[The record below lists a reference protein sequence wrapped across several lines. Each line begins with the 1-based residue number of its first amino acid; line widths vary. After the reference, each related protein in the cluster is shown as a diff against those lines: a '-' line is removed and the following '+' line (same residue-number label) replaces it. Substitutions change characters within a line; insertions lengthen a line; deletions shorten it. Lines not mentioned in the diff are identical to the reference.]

1 MKKILFLLIIIFVIL
16 PFCLYADDDRVPDR
30 KYEAGLN
37 IDVGFANNVLA
48 INEIFQKTL
57 VLDLDKLA
65 NGLFINLGI
74 GAAPLYFNYDSGKG
88 WGFGLST
95 GVDAQ
100 GVVGVSGNM
109 LSFKQAD
116 NDKSDV
122 SGAVFAQIQLSGFFY
137 IDKFKIKIKPS
148 IFYPIYYLEPDLSYT
163 FKNVAAGTIID
174 LSYNLRVYSAS
185 QGSSPDLT
193 ALIGIDFNLGA
204 EYPLSEVLGL
214 TEKFSFL
221 DFDVGV
227 DIINIP
233 MIPAQMKDYME
244 ISGRIGSATPID
256 LSDLLSGEGGFDSF
270 LTDAAT
276 VYGKD
281 TKYILRPFKMLFW
294 ADWRPFETKIISF
307 IPTLGFSISPFYS
320 QSASFEAGIKA
331 RLDLSNRFIA
341 ALEIGYFDRLWK
353 NSLDIAVNFRAV
365 EINIGADLR
374 AQDFVKSWSSGF
386 GLRFGLKFGW

>member
-1 MKKILFLLIIIFVIL
+1 MKKLSLLLIVSFLFL
-16 PFCLYADDDRVPDR
+16 PFIVNADDRVPDR
-30 KYEAGLN
+30 TYEAGLN

-65 NGLFINLGI
+65 NGLSAHIGI
-74 GAAPLYFNYDSGKG
+74 GASPLYFNYNSGNG

-100 GVVGVSGNM
+100 GVVGISGKM
-109 LSFKQAD
+109 LSFKQAE
-116 NDKSDV
+116 NEKSDV
-122 SGAVFAQIQLSGFFY
+122 SGAVFAQIQPSGFFHL
-137 IDKFKIKIKPS
+137 DKFKIKVKLS
-148 IFYPIYYLEPDLSYT
+148 VFYPIFYVEPDLSYT
-163 FKNVAAGTIID
+163 FKNADAGAIID
-174 LSYNLRVYSAS
+174 LRYNLRAYSAWPLE
-185 QGSSPDLT
+185 GSPDLT
-193 ALIGIDFNLGA
+193 ASIGIDFNLGA

-214 TEKFSFL
+214 TEKFRIL

-227 DIINIP
+227 DIINLP

-244 ISGRIGSATPID
+244 ISGRIGGDSPLD
-256 LSDLLSGEGGFDSF
+256 FSGLLSGEGGLDSLF
-270 LTDAAT
+270 TDATT

-281 TKYILRPFKMLFW
+281 KKSILRPFKMLFW

-307 IPTLGFSISPFYS
+307 IPILGFSISPFYS
-320 QSASFEAGIKA
+320 QPGSFEAGIKA

-341 ALEIGYFDRLWK
+341 ELGIGYFDRLWK

-365 EINIGADLR
+365 EINIGAHLQS
-374 AQDFVKSWSSGF
+374 QDFVKSWSSGF
-386 GLRFGLKFGW
+386 GLSFGLKFGW